1 MKLHLLN
8 AVTKAVEECN
18 PLSYRGLYILM
29 NLCYSILCD
38 KRRYFQIFKNQVQF
52 IH

>member
-8 AVTKAVEECN
+8 DVTKADEECN
-18 PLSYRGLYILM
+18 PLSYRSLYLLM
-29 NLCYSILCD
+29 NLCYSILCN
-38 KRRYFQIFKNQVQF
+38 KRRWSQIYKNQVQF